1 MKKSILIILIIILID
16 QVLKI
21 YVKSSMIL
29 GEEYKILDWFYIHFT
44 ENNGM
49 AFGLEFGGKIGKV
62 ILMILRISFVLI
74 MISYLKKTLFKKY
87 DNLSLLTF
95 SLIIGGAIGNI
106 IDGVFYGY
114 FFTSSLGQIS
124 TFSIN
129 GNGYAPLMFGKVVD
143 MFYFPLYKGVLPDYI
158 PFLGGDYFIFFRP
171 VFNFADT
178 CISIGVFLLILFN
191 KKIMK
196 FIN

>member
-74 MISYLKKTLFKKY
+74 MISYLKNPLFKKY

-106 IDGVFYGY
+106 IDGIFYGY

>member
-1 MKKSILIILIIILID
+1 MKKSILIILIVILID

-129 GNGYAPLMFGKVVD
+129 GSGYAPLMFGKVVD

>member
-1 MKKSILIILIIILID
+1 MKKSILIILIVILID

>member
-1 MKKSILIILIIILID
+1 MKKSILIILIVILID

-74 MISYLKKTLFKKY
+74 MISYVKKTLFKKY

-106 IDGVFYGY
+106 IDGIFYGY

>member
-1 MKKSILIILIIILID
+1 MKKSILIILIVILID

-74 MISYLKKTLFKKY
+74 MISYVKKTLFKKY

-106 IDGVFYGY
+106 IDGIFYGY

-143 MFYFPLYKGVLPDYI
+143 MFYFPLYKRG
-158 PFLGGDYFIFFRP
+158 F
-171 VFNFADT
+171 T
-178 CISIGVFLLILFN
+178 
-191 KKIMK
+191 
-196 FIN
+196 

>member
-16 QVLKI
+16 QVSKI

-29 GEEYKILDWFYIHFT
+29 GEEYKVLDWFYIHFT

-74 MISYLKKTLFKKY
+74 MISYLKNPLFKKY

-106 IDGVFYGY
+106 IDGIFYGY

>member
-29 GEEYKILDWFYIHFT
+29 GEEYKVLDWFYIHFT

-74 MISYLKKTLFKKY
+74 MISYLKNPLLKKY

-106 IDGVFYGY
+106 IDGIFYGY

>member
-29 GEEYKILDWFYIHFT
+29 GEEYKVLDWFYIHFT

-74 MISYLKKTLFKKY
+74 MISYVKKTLFKKY

-106 IDGVFYGY
+106 IDGIFYGY

-196 FIN
+196 FID

>member
-16 QVLKI
+16 QVSKI

-29 GEEYKILDWFYIHFT
+29 GEEYKVLDWFYIHFT

-74 MISYLKKTLFKKY
+74 MISYLKNPLFKKY

-106 IDGVFYGY
+106 IDGIFYGY

-196 FIN
+196 FID

>member
-1 MKKSILIILIIILID
+1 MKKSILIILIVILID

-29 GEEYKILDWFYIHFT
+29 GEEYKVLDWFYIHFT

-49 AFGLEFGGKIGKV
+49 AFGMEFGGKIGKV

-74 MISYLKKTLFKKY
+74 MISYVKKTLFKKY

-106 IDGVFYGY
+106 IDGIFYGY

>member
-1 MKKSILIILIIILID
+1 
-16 QVLKI
+16 
-21 YVKSSMIL
+21 MIL

-106 IDGVFYGY
+106 IDGIFYGY

>member
-1 MKKSILIILIIILID
+1 
-16 QVLKI
+16 
-21 YVKSSMIL
+21 
-29 GEEYKILDWFYIHFT
+29 
-44 ENNGM
+44 
-49 AFGLEFGGKIGKV
+49 
-62 ILMILRISFVLI
+62 

>member
-1 MKKSILIILIIILID
+1 MKKSILIILIVILID

-29 GEEYKILDWFYIHFT
+29 GEEYKVLDWFYIHFT

-74 MISYLKKTLFKKY
+74 MISYVKKTLFKKY

-106 IDGVFYGY
+106 IDGIFYGY

>member
-29 GEEYKILDWFYIHFT
+29 GEEYKVLDWFYIHFT

-74 MISYLKKTLFKKY
+74 MISYLKNPLFKKY

-106 IDGVFYGY
+106 IDGIFYGY

-196 FIN
+196 FLN

>member
-29 GEEYKILDWFYIHFT
+29 GEEYKVLDWFYIHFT

-74 MISYLKKTLFKKY
+74 MISYVKKTLFKKY

-106 IDGVFYGY
+106 IDGIFYGY

-143 MFYFPLYKGVLPDYI
+143 MFYFPLYKGFLPDYI

-196 FIN
+196 FID

>member
-1 MKKSILIILIIILID
+1 MKKSILIILIVILID

-143 MFYFPLYKGVLPDYI
+143 MFYFPLFKGVLPDYI

>member
-29 GEEYKILDWFYIHFT
+29 GEEYKVLDWFYIHFT

-74 MISYLKKTLFKKY
+74 MISYLKNPLLKKY

-106 IDGVFYGY
+106 IDGIFYGY

-143 MFYFPLYKGVLPDYI
+143 MFYFPLYKGILPDYI